1 MEKANEKVM
10 AGKPAAQALA
20 DRKLFVRNL
29 GWLLSQTR
37 QRIESCALSDDGIII
52 VKYPNGRIWRF
63 EIGDDSYLDIIR
75 YIVNRI

>member
-29 GWLLSQTR
+29 GWLLYQTR
-37 QRIESCALSDDGIII
+37 QRIESCELGDDGIII
-52 VKYPNGRIWRF
+52 VKYQNDRIWQF
-63 EIGDDSYLDIIR
+63 EIGADSYIDIIR
-75 YIVNRI
+75 YIVDRI